1 MNSDNIKKLRV
12 PEEKHS
18 KKTWGISDQR
28 TEFIDAEMEK
38 DDQQE
43 FKHEPCTFVVIMEQ
57 VIREMF

>member
-28 TEFIDAEMEK
+28 TEFIDAEMERMINK
-38 DDQQE
+38 NSSMN
-43 FKHEPCTFVVIMEQ
+43 HAHL
-57 VIREMF
+57 